1 MQNYFFWQEYWLVW
15 IFSSTNCHQF
25 QPTLSEVDVSK
36 TGNYHSFPFYFWD
49 PWKQRCSLSSSP
61 PFQLW
66 QGLFPSVVYLSAGVP
81 SETLFRKGEDKGLL
95 KVISYKQEIRRL
107 PNQIS
112 PLNSSSTK
120 FHQIW
125 LTFFCAKLDEVD
137 KSVGARDNLQM
148 VKVANG
154 SLPPKTFAT
163 FAKLLPF
170 RLPSGFFTTAYNNF
184 CPQVLKRFL
193 DENSKQIF
201 ISI

>member
-1 MQNYFFWQEYWLVW
+1 MKLTCQRLVT
-15 IFSSTNCHQF
+15 ITR
-25 QPTLSEVDVSK
+25 
-36 TGNYHSFPFYFWD
+36 FPFFLG
-49 PWKQRCSLSSSP
+49 SLETKVFSIIFP

-125 LTFFCAKLDEVD
+125 FSFFCAKLDEVD

-154 SLPPKTFAT
+154 SLPPKTFVT

-201 ISI
+201 ISIWKFRHKM